1 MSEAERERLF
11 EPFASSAGEGGTGL
25 GMTITQKIISQHGGR
40 LLVDTVPGRGTTIY
54 FTVPLLPETSEP
66 ATSEPTKGSPP

>member
-1 MSEAERERLF
+1 
-11 EPFASSAGEGGTGL
+11 
-25 GMTITQKIISQHGGR
+25 MTITQKIISQHGGR